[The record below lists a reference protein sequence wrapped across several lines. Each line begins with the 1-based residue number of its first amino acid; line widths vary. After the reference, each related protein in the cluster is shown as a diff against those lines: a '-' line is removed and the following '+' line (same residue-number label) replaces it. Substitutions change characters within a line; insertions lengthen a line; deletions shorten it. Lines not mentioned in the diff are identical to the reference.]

1 MENLLKEHNKYMDR
15 TLGLINMV
23 NNMSNESD
31 SSFLKEISTFFS
43 SKIQGLVNLFS
54 SNVNE
59 RLKFKSNDKLNAFV
73 VELKESIKKTSVFSK
88 VQYTEIKNLKVPTVI
103 GLNTDLMTA
112 TKTISPLL
120 DIIRNN
126 SLEHLDNLDVLTSK
140 IVTDQ
145 DFRLKTRSDPNYF
158 KIEDV
163 VRSLDKGLNK
173 IFNTKNLNDM
183 DSFGNLF
190 SNNNSVKTVAEALVG
205 IGSGITLDNIKEL
218 EERISSITEKINVLI
233 DQLKDKEFELS
244 KVVLNDYSKTI
255 EACSQYVTSCI
266 SVIQAYNQLVVV
278 TKTIIN
284 MVYDKFENKRQES

>member
-88 VQYTEIKNLKVPTVI
+88 VQYNEIKNLKVPTVI

-145 DFRLKTRSDPNYF
+145 DFRLKTRSDPDYF
-158 KIEDV
+158 KIEDD

-190 SNNNSVKTVAEALVG
+190 NNNNSVKTVAEALVG
-205 IGSGITLDNIKEL
+205 IGSGITLDNIKDL